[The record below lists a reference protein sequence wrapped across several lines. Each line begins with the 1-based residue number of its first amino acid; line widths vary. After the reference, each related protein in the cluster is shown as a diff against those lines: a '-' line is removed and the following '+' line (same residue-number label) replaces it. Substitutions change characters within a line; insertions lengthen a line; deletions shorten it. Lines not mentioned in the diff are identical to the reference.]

1 MSVKNR
7 SGITRAMCI
16 TGIVILLA
24 FVFSCPICFADVITT
39 AEEAGPA
46 EYIYVAGNPD
56 LYLVE
61 YYDKESETY
70 KGLMPELLSKVSEI
84 TGLSFAYVDA
94 GQKNNQLELA
104 RNNQVEIV
112 TSFSK
117 GSFNNK
123 AVPNQVPVF
132 TATIDGKQCDICIG
146 FTAIASEELQ
156 NEIISAFES
165 IPDSEKANAAI
176 SHSINNRP
184 DEKNTTWIF
193 VFIAALIA
201 AIVTATAV
209 HFYKRKKIEKI
220 KMNAMTDELTGL
232 GDSRYFFYSI
242 EYLIAEQLRDLYY
255 IAYISFAGSKEEKTL
270 SEQEVI
276 EVQKIVGQHLKTG
289 LAAGEYA
296 FRISEG
302 TFAFVYQS
310 SSKETAK
317 ARIGEIVKP
326 LEGFAAGICSFAEN
340 PGCDGRFLLESAKQ
354 GYMYAVDHK
363 FSIAF
368 SQKKL
373 VNKRIADDRLKQS
386 IGKAIDN
393 REFQIYMQFI
403 TDKTT
408 EKICGAEMLSRWDNP
423 ERGLLRPDSYIEIMQ
438 NTGAITKHD
447 YYIFENLCLLLEHW
461 ETTEYKELF
470 LTCNFTRFSLSEKD
484 FADKIKVISDKYNF
498 EHKKL
503 VIEMTE
509 DSIAKDS
516 RMVAHNIEKCR
527 GMGFKIAID
536 DMGRGFSSIA
546 DLYGSE
552 IDLVKIER
560 NIVIAGTDEKGFRL
574 LNGIISL
581 AHNMNAK
588 VLCEGVETEEQRKMV
603 QNTECDYIQGYY
615 YSRTL
620 PYDEAM
626 EFLSSQKHY

>member
-7 SGITRAMCI
+7 SNITRAMCI
-16 TGIVILLA
+16 TGIVILLVS
-24 FVFSCPICFADVITT
+24 VFSYSKCFADVITT
-39 AEEAGPA
+39 TEETGPA

-61 YYDKESETY
+61 YYDTESETY

-184 DEKNTTWIF
+184 EEDNTTWIF

-201 AIVTATAV
+201 AIVTAIAV
-209 HFYKRKKIEKI
+209 HFYKSKKIEKI

-242 EYLIAEQLRDLYY
+242 EHLIPKQLSDLYY
-255 IAYISFAGSKEEKTL
+255 IAYISFAGSKEEKAL

-289 LAAGEYA
+289 LAADEYA

-310 SSKETAK
+310 SSEEIAK

-326 LEGFAAGICSFAEN
+326 LKGFAAGICSFAEN
-340 PGCDGRFLLESAKQ
+340 PGRDGRFLLESAKQ

-363 FSIAF
+363 LSIVF

-373 VNKRIADDRLKQS
+373 VSKKIANDRLKQS

-509 DSIAKDS
+509 DSIAKDN
-516 RMVAHNIEKCR
+516 RMVAYNIEKCR

-536 DMGRGFSSIA
+536 DMGSGFSSIA
-546 DLYGSE
+546 DLCGSE

-626 EFLSSQKHY
+626 EFLSSQMHY